1 MSVHSQTW
9 REYDRSGPGYETQT
23 EFFDLSGLS
32 FGRENPSVSNSFI
45 ESRSTYLKTDTE
57 SMSGSDDEMPLSP
70 RIRPT
75 RPAPDLP
82 LVAQVAKP
90 ALRERSGT
98 QSIFT
103 AVEVKQREFNPR
115 DLTIKRHSLYL
126 NDSMNEHE
134 K

>member
-1 MSVHSQTW
+1 MVLVRLVW
-9 REYDRSGPGYETQT
+9 NLP
-23 EFFDLSGLS
+23 L
-32 FGRENPSVSNSFI
+32 SNSFI

-57 SMSGSDDEMPLSP
+57 SMSGSDDELPSSP
-70 RIRPT
+70 RIRPS

-82 LVAQVAKP
+82 IAQVAKP
-90 ALRERSGT
+90 ALRDRSGT

-126 NDSMNEHE
+126 NDTMSEHE

>member
-1 MSVHSQTW
+1 
-9 REYDRSGPGYETQT
+9 
-23 EFFDLSGLS
+23 
-32 FGRENPSVSNSFI
+32 
-45 ESRSTYLKTDTE
+45 
-57 SMSGSDDEMPLSP
+57 MSGSDDEFPSSP
-70 RIRPT
+70 RIRPS

-82 LVAQVAKP
+82 MVAQVAKP
-90 ALRERSGT
+90 ALRDRSGT

>member
-1 MSVHSQTW
+1 
-9 REYDRSGPGYETQT
+9 
-23 EFFDLSGLS
+23 
-32 FGRENPSVSNSFI
+32 
-45 ESRSTYLKTDTE
+45 
-57 SMSGSDDEMPLSP
+57 MSGSDDELPSSP
-70 RIRPT
+70 RIRPS

-82 LVAQVAKP
+82 LVAHVAKP
-90 ALRERSGT
+90 ALRNRSGT